1 MAGLDSL
8 SLPSSSE
15 DHVTT
20 KITMLTGIYSIFI
33 LRESGCPFFY
43 RIYDSRGAESDPA
56 ILSGFFTALS
66 LFAHEVTAGQL
77 ETMTAGPCR
86 YTFQDLRCGLLVV
99 ISAKEF
105 NPVKLERIIKR
116 ITKLVVTRYVSKL
129 SEHRPA
135 CLSAPALGE
144 HIERILAESA
154 TMEAS
159 ESTQ

>member
-1 MAGLDSL
+1 M
-8 SLPSSSE
+8 P
-15 DHVTT
+15 
-20 KITMLTGIYSIFI
+20 TGIYSIFI

-66 LFAHEVTAGQL
+66 LFAHEVTTGQL

-86 YTFQDLRCGLLVV
+86 YTFQDLRGGLLVV

-116 ITKLVVTRYVSKL
+116 ITKLVVTRYVAKL
-129 SEHRPA
+129 SERRPA

-144 HIERILAESA
+144 HIERILVESA